1 MISKRYQREGKLEDQ
16 RGKLGKRGD
25 DRRRV
30 LKQKKEERKT
40 EGVKVMNTDE
50 TGVRRRG
57 KKRAERRRRIK
68 EVV

>member
-1 MISKRYQREGKLEDQ
+1 M
-16 RGKLGKRGD
+16 
-25 DRRRV
+25 
-30 LKQKKEERKT
+30 KQKKEERKT
-40 EGVKVMNTDE
+40 EGVKMMNTDE